1 MYYKKTKKDPSYDF
15 LDFKKS
21 CRKNNNNRSNIFIF
35 DEARKGADKYFTLRT
50 KKQILDFIYTGGLE
64 NRFFYNTTPWEK
76 NQNKNKQ
83 IMVDAYEFESGNKR
97 GYLAFMYNDL
107 TNKWIIKSFKLST
120 NANDQMLQAI
130 KKTDNMEKFN
140 LEE

>member
-1 MYYKKTKKDPSYDF
+1 MYYKKTKKGASYNF

-21 CRKNNNNRSNIFIF
+21 CKKNNRNNIFIF
-35 DEARKGADKYFTLRT
+35 DEARKGADKYFNLRT
-50 KKQILDFIYTGGLE
+50 EDQILDLICNDGLE
-64 NRFFYNTTPWEK
+64 NRSFYNTASWEK
-76 NQNKNKQ
+76 NPNKNIE

-97 GYLAFMYNDL
+97 GYLAFMYSEL

-120 NANDQMLQAI
+120 NANNQILQAI
-130 KKTDNMEKFN
+130 KKTDIMKIFN